1 MVWYDF
7 VQFGLILLSI
17 TVIVL
22 KYRFL
27 PNEIRLFLYY
37 FILTLLIELASEFF
51 VVQGKNN
58 LFLYHFSAP
67 FQYGIL
73 CLYFLNLFG
82 QNKNRKILI
91 VLVISVLVILLISFF
106 LNPLNQYYSF
116 ASIMKN
122 VIISILVLMYFRKIF
137 ISNLN
142 FEKNV
147 EENVWICT
155 ALFIYSLGNFFI
167 EGSMNYLMESDRN
180 ISIKLFYLH
189 IALDFLF
196 YIIFICAVTF
206 IKSRPVE

>member
-7 VQFGLILLSI
+7 VEFALILLSI
-17 TVIVL
+17 TVIAL
-22 KYRFL
+22 KYRLL
-27 PNEIRLFLYY
+27 PNEIRLFLFY

-51 VVQGKNN
+51 ILQGKNN

-67 FQYGIL
+67 LQYAIL

-82 QNKNRKILI
+82 QNKNQKILI
-91 VLVISVLVILLISFF
+91 VLVLSVLVILSISFF

-122 VIISILVLMYFRKIF
+122 IIISILVLMYFRKIF
-137 ISNLN
+137 ISNLH

-206 IKSRPVE
+206 TKSRPVE